1 MIDSAGLIE
10 SFLTIAGTI
19 FIVEL
24 TDKDAL
30 FLLSLATTRSGW
42 LVFGAGSIAFT
53 ITSGIIVL
61 VGSALVFYVPVIW
74 IKLAGGVIML
84 AYALWSYVRG
94 VKAKRNN
101 GSKEEQSLKGG
112 SKREFYAFLGVLS
125 SLMILDLAGDAT
137 ELVTVLFVAQYRDVL
152 LVFMGAVVALVAA
165 SGLEA
170 ILGNSLGR
178 LLSARGA
185 RYLSTAVF
193 LVIGTVIIVSSV
205 FGL

>member
-1 MIDSAGLIE
+1 LLDSAGIIE

-30 FLLSLATTRSGW
+30 FLLSLATTKSGW
-42 LVFGAGSIAFT
+42 LVFAAGSIAFT
-53 ITSGIIVL
+53 MTSGIIVL
-61 VGSALVFYVPVIW
+61 LGSALVSYVPVVW
-74 IKLAGGVIML
+74 IKVAGGGIML
-84 AYALWSYVRG
+84 AYALWGYVRG
-94 VKAKRNN
+94 LKAER
-101 GSKEEQSLKGG
+101 SIERVEERLLEREG
-112 SKREFYAFLGVLS
+112 KRELYAFLVIVS

-137 ELVTVLFVAQYRDVL
+137 ELVTILFVAQYRDVL
-152 LVFMGAVVALVAA
+152 LVFIGAVAALVAA

-170 ILGNSLGR
+170 ILGNRLGR

-193 LVIGTVIIVSSV
+193 LIIGTVIIVTSLP
-205 FGL
+205 GL